1 MRTPSHIPMKETLS
15 TLAEKTG
22 YSITTISRVLSGKAD
37 QHRISVET
45 RDKILEA
52 ARENNYFPNLLAQ
65 NLRTNK
71 TNTIGLLVP
80 SVSNPFFAD
89 IASSVIEEARRRNY
103 TAIVTDSAENP
114 ETEKDGISSLMSRQ
128 VDGIIAIPSGDDP
141 SLYEE
146 INNKILPVILVDR
159 YFMGSTLPYIT
170 TNNYTGSVNGTNLLI
185 MNGHKKIACIQGAIA
200 SMPNKKRV
208 SGYLA
213 ALDKAGLKDN
223 AIIVGN
229 EFSAQNGYLETKL
242 LLNRTDRPTAIF
254 AMSNTIMLGAVKAI
268 REAGLTIPDDI
279 SIIAFDNNIYMDY
292 LTPAITRIAQPTEE
306 MGKLATK
313 LLFECIATGKRSTT
327 QIELSPS
334 LVTAASVGNVLE

>member
-1 MRTPSHIPMKETLS
+1 MKETLS

-22 YSITTISRVLSGKAD
+22 YSITTVSRVLSGKAD
-37 QHRISVET
+37 RHRISAET

-71 TNTIGLLVP
+71 TSTIGLLVP

-103 TAIVTDSAENP
+103 TTIVTDSAENP
-114 ETEKDGISSLMSRQ
+114 ETEKTGISSLLSRQ

-141 SLYEE
+141 ALYEE
-146 INNKILPVILVDR
+146 INRKIMPVILVDR

-170 TNNYTGSVNGTNLLI
+170 TNNYTGSINGTNLLI

-208 SGYLA
+208 SGYLS

-242 LLNRTDRPTAIF
+242 LLNRADRPTAIF

-279 SIIAFDNNIYMDY
+279 SIIAFDSNIYMDY

>member
-1 MRTPSHIPMKETLS
+1 MKETLS

-37 QHRISVET
+37 EHRISAET
-45 RDKILEA
+45 KEKILRA
-52 ARENNYFPNLLAQ
+52 AQENNYSPNLIAQ
-65 NLRTNK
+65 NLRISK

-80 SVSNPFFAD
+80 SVGNPFFAD
-89 IASSVIEEARRRNY
+89 IAKWVIGEARQRNY
-103 TAIVTDSAENP
+103 TTIVTDSAEDP
-114 ETEKDGISSLMSRQ
+114 QTEKSSISSLLSRQ

-146 INNKILPVILVDR
+146 INRKVLPVILVDR
-159 YFMGSTLPYIT
+159 YFSGSTLPYIT
-170 TNNYTGSVNGTNLLI
+170 TNNYTGSLAGTNELI
-185 MNGHKKIACIQGAIA
+185 MNGHSRIACIQGATA

-213 ALDKAGLKDN
+213 ALEKSGLGDS
-223 AIIVGN
+223 AVIVGN
-229 EFSAQNGYLETKL
+229 EFSEQNGYLETKL
-242 LLNRTDRPTAIF
+242 LLTRPKEDRPSAIF
-254 AMSNTIMLGAVKAI
+254 ALSNTIMLGAVKAI
-268 REAGLTIPDDI
+268 KEAGLKIPDDI

-313 LLFECIATGKRSTT
+313 LLFECISTGKRSTT

-334 LVTAASVGNVLE
+334 LVRASSVALRGIG